1 MNSEAKRSFR
11 EESGDEARRN
21 TFSQLWRERGLPCH
35 PKRETARRLSER
47 RLKCTGLRKLYRVYI
62 ALLGGEGGKGE
73 KEKHIMLIVLRL
85 LSHIVVK
92 SAGKNRNS
100 YKRRGFSLPTFSL
113 SAGF

>member
-21 TFSQLWRERGLPCH
+21 TFSQLWRERGRPGH

-47 RLKCTGLRKLYRVYI
+47 RLSVQDYTNYI

-73 KEKHIMLIVLRL
+73 KEKHTVLIVLRL